1 MFLRMIR
8 YCKIVLAMYLR
19 TSLSIAVYSVI
30 LSTETIF
37 VSISLVDLTNQF
49 NEPAIWEQTRTLATS
64 LGC

>member
-49 NEPAIWEQTRTLATS
+49 NEPVIWEQTRTLATS